1 MPEFGVP
8 RSRGGTAFG
17 ILPQWLVGHHVCM
30 TKRTEQWWNV
40 LMAMCAVAFAFA
52 AVGWLP
58 SDWPFVA
65 TIVVVVV
72 VVVATRGVG
81 ELVLRAARTRR

>member
-1 MPEFGVP
+1 
-8 RSRGGTAFG
+8 
-17 ILPQWLVGHHVCM
+17 M